1 MIKNFDEFINE
12 SKFGNRYGNNNL
24 NRHLRFALLKV
35 RDFCDEQN
43 LVYQTA
49 GAFCDGLKFDKI
61 NIFKD
66 GTKNIGSAPAGAKE
80 ECIARVYGDD
90 EGNVIYWCDG
100 VEYKTSKELF
110 DAVLK
115 CR

>member
-1 MIKNFDEFINE
+1 MIKKFEEFINE

-66 GTKNIGSAPAGAKE
+66 GTKIGIAPAGAKE

-90 EGNVIYWCDG
+90 EGNVMMDLTTTGSWPC
-100 VEYKTSKELF
+100 
-110 DAVLK
+110 
-115 CR
+115 